1 MTNWTD
7 EYATMLEDCEKRES
21 KLTAWEAGFVDSL
34 SKQIADGRTPSPKQI
49 EKLDAIWE
57 RVTG

>member
-1 MTNWTD
+1 MTHWTD
-7 EYATMLEDCEKRES
+7 EYTTMLEDCEKRES
-21 KLTAWEAGFVDSL
+21 NLSDWEAGFIDSL
-34 SKQIADGRTPSPKQI
+34 SKQIADGKMPSPKQI